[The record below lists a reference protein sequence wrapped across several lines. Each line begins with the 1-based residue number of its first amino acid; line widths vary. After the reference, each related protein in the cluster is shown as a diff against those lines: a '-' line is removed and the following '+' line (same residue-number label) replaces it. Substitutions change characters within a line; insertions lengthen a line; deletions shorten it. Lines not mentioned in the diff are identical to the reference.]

1 VVALVTV
8 LVLEYHFD
16 ATVEMDLAANYA
28 GDVQAYHLAMAGLR
42 FAQALLQRD
51 DPKADGP
58 DDSWYKLGLVP
69 TCFSPQQLLE
79 LATAGLGEG
88 AATEGR
94 ASRTAGAPRLA
105 DQPVEDIGQAGPG
118 CVSLRIT
125 DENSKLPI
133 NALMPASEGAPP
145 PTVWVNIFQRFF
157 ESFKIDPEIVDALI
171 DWLDTDDNPRGTGGA
186 ETSYYQSLP
195 VPYVPPNGRMRTPGE
210 LRQVKGLHNAET
222 LAQLFPGATPEA
234 VADLD
239 LGSNLYLT
247 PFGAEQTQAGTPA
260 GAQAGRQAGTPA
272 ETQAGR
278 QAGTPAGAQ
287 AGNQAAKVN
296 VNTASL
302 EILKALLAGTRSDRS
317 NVEGV
322 AEEIVERR
330 QEKQLTRLDEAVQDG
345 NLRRALSSVADVKS
359 TYFRIES
366 VGVVG
371 LVQKKIVAV
380 LKRGGQQAN
389 AANLANTASPMTMLY
404 FKVE

>member
-1 VVALVTV
+1 MTLFVVALVTI

-58 DDSWYKLGLVP
+58 DDSWYKLGLLP
-69 TCFSPQQLLE
+69 ACFSPQQLIE
-79 LATAGLGEG
+79 LATAGLGGG
-88 AATEGR
+88 ASTEERAT
-94 ASRTAGAPRLA
+94 RTAA
-105 DQPVEDIGQAGPG
+105 DAQVAGQPSADIGQGGPG

-133 NALMPASEGAPP
+133 NALIPPNEGAPP
-145 PTVWVNIFQRFF
+145 PAVWVNVFQRFF

-171 DWLDTDDNPRGTGGA
+171 DWIDPDDNPRGTSGA

-195 VPYVPPNGRMRTPGE
+195 VPYVAPNGRMRTPGE
-210 LRQVKGLHNAET
+210 LRQVKGLNDAET

-239 LGSNLYLT
+239 LGSNPYLT
-247 PFGAEQTQAGTPA
+247 PFGAEQTPAGTPA
-260 GAQAGRQAGTPA
+260 GTPSGRQAGTPS
-272 ETQAGR
+272 GR
-278 QAGTPAGAQ
+278 QAGTPAGTQ
-287 AGNQAAKVN
+287 TGNQAAKVN

-302 EILKALLAGTRSDRS
+302 EILKALLAGVRSDRS

-322 AEEIVERR
+322 AEEIIEKR
-330 QEKQLTRLDEAVQDG
+330 QEKQLTKLDEAVQDG

-371 LVQKKIVAV
+371 LVQKKVVAV
-380 LKRGGQQAN
+380 LKRGSQQAST
-389 AANLANTASPMTMLY
+389 ANPADTAGQMTMLY